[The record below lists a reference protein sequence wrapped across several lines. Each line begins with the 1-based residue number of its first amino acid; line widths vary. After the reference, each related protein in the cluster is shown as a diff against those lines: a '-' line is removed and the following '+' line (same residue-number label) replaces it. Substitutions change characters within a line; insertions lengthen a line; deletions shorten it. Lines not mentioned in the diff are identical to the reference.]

1 MLADVRALLAL
12 AVPLILTQLAQVAL
26 TTTDLLMIGWLGPG
40 ALAAGGL
47 AMVVFNQFR
56 TMGVGVI
63 TPTGNQVAAA
73 SVRATSL
80 GVGPAQ
86 AVPALLRSAFAL
98 ATLTGLV
105 GILLMAL
112 SGYWLRWLGQD
123 PAVVQTAAPMLL
135 ALAPGL
141 LPCLWFQVIRQFTV
155 GMGRPGP
162 LLAITL
168 VSVAVN
174 TALDY
179 ALMRGTWGLPAL
191 GLPGVGL
198 ATTLV
203 YAASCLAFWVVVR
216 RDAQLAPLLSLAG
229 WRAEGATLRRL
240 WKLGLP
246 VSATYGTEAGFF
258 LVVALLIG
266 HFGADALAAHA
277 VVNQLIYIVF
287 MVSVGLSHAASIG
300 VSRETA
306 RGDGTQARRV
316 ARTALALGGAVMA
329 AMALVYWSVPTLV
342 LMPFL
347 GDASSS
353 ATAVAIQLLA
363 VAAILQCFDCWQ
375 NIGVGLLRGLDDTAG
390 GFRCSVIGY
399 WGVGLPAAWL
409 LGLAFGLGPRG
420 IWVGLLIGTAATTAL
435 LLRRFHA
442 GLRGVAAPAL
452 STP

>member
-1 MLADVRALLAL
+1 MADVRALLAL
-12 AVPLILTQLAQVAL
+12 AIPLILTQLAQVAL
-26 TTTDLLMIGWLGPG
+26 TTTDLLVIGWLGPS

-56 TMGVGVI
+56 TMGVGVV

-73 SVRATSL
+73 SVRAD
-80 GVGPAQ
+80 AAN
-86 AVPALLRSAFAL
+86 AVPALLRAAFAL
-98 ATLTGLV
+98 ATLTGLA
-105 GILLMAL
+105 GIALMAV
-112 SGYWLRWLGQD
+112 SGYWLRWLGQA
-123 PAVVQTAAPMLL
+123 PEVVDAAAPLLL

-155 GMGRPGP
+155 GMTRPGP

-174 TALDY
+174 AVLDY
-179 ALMRGTWGLPAL
+179 ALMKGAWGLPAL

-203 YAASCLAFWVVVR
+203 YAASCLAFWAVVR

-229 WRAEGATLRRL
+229 WRADAATLRRL
-240 WKLGLP
+240 WRLGLP
-246 VSATYGTEAGFF
+246 VAATYGTEAGFF

-266 HFGADALAAHA
+266 RFGADALAAHA

-306 RGDGTQARRV
+306 RGNGLQARRV
-316 ARTALALGGAVMA
+316 ARTALALGGLVMGG
-329 AMALVYWSVPTLV
+329 MALLYWSVPTLV

-347 GDASSS
+347 GDTPS
-353 ATAVAIQLLA
+353 TAAALAVQLLM
-363 VAAILQCFDCWQ
+363 VAAVLQCFDCWQ

-390 GFRCSVIGY
+390 GFRASVLGY

-409 LGLAFGLGPRG
+409 LGLVVGLGPRG
-420 IWVGLLIGTAATTAL
+420 IWLGLTVGTAATAAL
-435 LLRRFHA
+435 LLRRFLT
-442 GLRGVAAPAL
+442 GLRGLPSPAL
-452 STP
+452 SAT

>member
-1 MLADVRALLAL
+1 MADVRALLAL
-12 AVPLILTQLAQVAL
+12 AIPLILTQLAQVAL
-26 TTTDLLMIGWLGPG
+26 TTTDLLVIGWLGPS

-56 TMGVGVI
+56 TMGVGVV

-73 SVRATSL
+73 SVRAD
-80 GVGPAQ
+80 AAD
-86 AVPALLRSAFAL
+86 AVPTLLRAAFAL
-98 ATLTGLV
+98 ATLTGLA
-105 GILLMAL
+105 GIALMAV
-112 SGYWLRWLGQD
+112 SGYWLRWLGQA
-123 PAVVQTAAPMLL
+123 PGVVDAAAPLLL

-155 GMGRPGP
+155 GMSRPGP

-168 VSVAVN
+168 VSVLVN
-174 TALDY
+174 ALLDY
-179 ALMRGTWGLPAL
+179 ALMKGVWGLPAL
-191 GLPGVGL
+191 GLPGVGW

-203 YAASCLAFWVVVR
+203 YAASCLAFWGVVR

-240 WKLGLP
+240 WRLGLP
-246 VSATYGTEAGFF
+246 VAATYGTEAGFF
-258 LVVALLIG
+258 LVVTLLIG
-266 HFGADALAAHA
+266 RFGADALAAHA

-306 RGDGTQARRV
+306 RGNGLQARRV
-316 ARTALALGGAVMA
+316 ARTALALGGLVMGG
-329 AMALVYWSVPTLV
+329 MALLYWSVPTLV

-347 GDASSS
+347 GDTPS
-353 ATAVAIQLLA
+353 TAAALAMQLLM
-363 VAAILQCFDCWQ
+363 VAAVLQCFDCWQ

-390 GFRCSVIGY
+390 GFRASVLGY

-409 LGLAFGLGPRG
+409 LGLVIGLGPRG
-420 IWVGLLIGTAATTAL
+420 IWLGLTMGTAATAAL
-435 LLRRFHA
+435 LLRRFLT
-442 GLRGVAAPAL
+442 GLRGLPSPAL
-452 STP
+452 SAT